1 MTSAI
6 SNTALYQHIEDC
18 MGIAR
23 EFNHRRCAIRT
34 VLTVL
39 AIILAESVPRFDL
52 VMSMIGGT
60 LTGPIVFVLPPLF
73 YIKMLRMKE
82 EHERLI
88 VINLDSTLPLR
99 EEDKRDYGVGFTGRR
114 NIEIVVSMTLVVFGI
129 VSIVATTYVNVLNT
143 MQYATFSRPCI
154 YNLTMYLT

>member
-1 MTSAI
+1 
-6 SNTALYQHIEDC
+6 

-23 EFNHRRCAIRT
+23 EFNHRRCVIRT
-34 VLTVL
+34 VLSLL
-39 AIILAESVPRFDL
+39 AIVLAESVPRFDL

-73 YIKMLRMKE
+73 YIKMLQLRDKSLE
-82 EHERLI
+82 NEQVL
-88 VINLDSTLPLR
+88 NLDSTLPFK
-99 EEDKRDYGVGFTGRR
+99 EEKMTCRTVNGYKRK
-114 NIEIVVSMTLVVFGI
+114 EIVISTTMVAFGV
-129 VSIVATTYVNVLNT
+129 VSIITMTYANFVNT